1 MSTPL
6 LSIKDLAVSYGA
18 VPAVNGVSLEINTG
32 EVRVILG
39 ANGAGKTTIIKAI
52 LGLQKA
58 RQGSITFN
66 GDVDLLKLKP
76 HQIHELGIAWVPE
89 ARQLWNTLSVLD
101 NLKLGGWC
109 VNDKSLVDQ
118 RIQEMF
124 ERFPRLA
131 ERRDQVSGS
140 LSGGEQ
146 QMVAIARAL
155 ISAPKLILMDEPS
168 LGLAPLVVRDVFSLA
183 REINKMGIS
192 VLMVE
197 QNARAAL
204 KVANW
209 AYLLETGQIIES
221 GLAAE
226 IAGKESVKEVF
237 LGGHA

>member
-18 VPAVNGVSLEINTG
+18 VPAVNGVSLEINAG
-32 EVRVILG
+32 ELRVILG

-66 GDVDLLKLKP
+66 GDIDLLKLKP

-109 VNDKSLVDQ
+109 VNDKGLVDQ

-168 LGLAPLVVRDVFSLA
+168 LGLAPLVVRDVFTLA

-204 KVANW
+204 KVASW

>member
-18 VPAVNGVSLEINTG
+18 VPAVNGVALEIFPG

-155 ISAPKLILMDEPS
+155 ISSPKLILMDEPS

-209 AYLLETGQIIES
+209 AYLLETGQIVES

>member
-1 MSTPL
+1 MSKPL

-32 EVRVILG
+32 ELRVILG

-124 ERFPRLA
+124 DRFPRLA

-168 LGLAPLVVRDVFSLA
+168 LGLAPLVVRDVFTLA

-204 KVANW
+204 KVASW

-221 GLAAE
+221 GPAAE

>member
-1 MSTPL
+1 MSKPL

-32 EVRVILG
+32 ELRVILG

-124 ERFPRLA
+124 DRFPRLA

-168 LGLAPLVVRDVFSLA
+168 LGLAPLVVRDVFTLA

-204 KVANW
+204 KVASW

-221 GLAAE
+221 GPAAE
-226 IAGKESVKEVF
+226 IAGKESGKEVF

>member
-32 EVRVILG
+32 ELRVILG
-39 ANGAGKTTIIKAI
+39 AHGAGKTTIIKAI
-52 LGLQKA
+52 LGLQKP
-58 RQGSITFN
+58 REGSITFN
-66 GDVDLLKLKP
+66 GDVNLLKLKP
-76 HQIHELGIAWVPE
+76 HKIHELGIAWVPE

-101 NLKLGGWC
+101 NLKLGGWL
-109 VNDKSLVDQ
+109 VNDQAVVDK

-124 ERFPRLA
+124 ERFPRLG

-168 LGLAPLVVRDVFSLA
+168 LGLAPLVVRDVFALA
-183 REINKMGIS
+183 REINQMGIA

-197 QNARAAL
+197 QNARASL
-204 KVANW
+204 KVASW

-221 GLAAE
+221 GPAAE

>member
-1 MSTPL
+1 MSKPL

-32 EVRVILG
+32 ELRVILG

-124 ERFPRLA
+124 DRFPRLA

-168 LGLAPLVVRDVFSLA
+168 LGLAPLVVRDVFTLA

-204 KVANW
+204 KVASW

-221 GLAAE
+221 APAAE

>member
-18 VPAVNGVSLEINTG
+18 VPAVNGVSLEINRG
-32 EVRVILG
+32 ELRVILG

-66 GDVDLLKLKP
+66 GDIDLLKLKP
-76 HQIHELGIAWVPE
+76 HQIHQLGIAWVPE

-109 VNDKSLVDQ
+109 VDDKSLVDQ

-124 ERFPRLA
+124 DRFPRLA

-168 LGLAPLVVRDVFSLA
+168 LGLAPLVVRDVFTLA
-183 REINKMGIS
+183 REINKTGIS

>member
-1 MSTPL
+1 MSKPL

-32 EVRVILG
+32 ELRVILG

-124 ERFPRLA
+124 DRFPRLA

-168 LGLAPLVVRDVFSLA
+168 FGLAPLVVRDVFALA